1 MRMIVFL
8 ALFLYHSKEAVL
20 SLYFFCS
27 SIISFAGSVA
37 YRAMTSMFFSFII
50 FSSVL
55 LISARVLK

>member
-8 ALFLYHSKEAVL
+8 ALFLFHSRAAVL
-20 SLYFFCS
+20 SLYFFS

-37 YRAMTSMFFSFII
+37 YRAITSMFFSFII

-55 LISARVLK
+55 LISASVLK